1 MRLAIPT
8 AERVP
13 VAVTFGGSMSQA
25 VIDTLVHERD
35 DIIAQVD
42 AIVGSDEF
50 DAGDSAYVALRD
62 RAAYLQTK
70 IDAMREWTASK
81 AAVADLDRAA
91 RKAVE
96 PNPLGDPQPASW
108 GDAFVRSAEFTEYP
122 GRGRSAFVRV
132 SDRALPMKLAAIDGL
147 AKPQILMADP
157 PAPTD
162 LLSALSTVPLSQN
175 SIDVVTYKRA
185 SGAAAV
191 VAEGAA
197 KPAAEWSLEVT
208 PIVLETVAV
217 HTQMTRQLME
227 DAGALRALIDTDLRR
242 LVTEKQDALAAAA
255 IHNNADIPTVEAATL
270 LAAIRMGRAA
280 VRKARYTPTHML
292 IHPDDLA
299 ALEIASWSLSQPVN
313 ISAGLTVVEDPAA
326 TPGEVIV
333 GDLRAAVQRYVRTGV
348 NIYITDSHA
357 NTFVENVF
365 TLLAEG
371 REKTVVTRPAG
382 LVKVSAAEAEAAAPA
397 AP

>member
-1 MRLAIPT
+1 
-8 AERVP
+8 
-13 VAVTFGGSMSQA
+13 MSQH
-25 VIDTLVHERD
+25 VIDTLVRERD

-42 AIVGSDEF
+42 ALVGGDDF
-50 DAGDSAYVALRD
+50 DATDSAYVALRD
-62 RAAYLQTK
+62 RAAHLQTR
-70 IDAMREWTASK
+70 IDGLRDWTARK
-81 AAVADLDRAA
+81 AQVADLDRAA
-91 RKAVE
+91 RTAAA
-96 PNPLGDPQPASW
+96 PDPLGDPQPLSW
-108 GDAFVRSAEFTEYP
+108 GDSFVRSAEFAEYP

-132 SDRALPMKLAAIDGL
+132 ADRALPMKLSAVEGL
-147 AKPQILMADP
+147 AKQQVLMQE
-157 PAPTD
+157 PAAATD
-162 LLSALSTVPLSQN
+162 LLGALSTVPLASN

-227 DAGALRALIDTDLRR
+227 DAGALRALVDTDLRR
-242 LVTEKQDALAAAA
+242 MVVEKQDALAAAA
-255 IHNNADIPTVEAATL
+255 IHSNADIPEVEAATL

-280 VRKARYTPTHML
+280 VRKARYKPTHML
-292 IHPDDLA
+292 INPDDYA
-299 ALEIASWSLSQPVN
+299 ALEIASWSLSQP
-313 ISAGLTVVEDPAA
+313 IDITAGLTVIEDPAA
-326 TPGEVIV
+326 TPGEVV
-333 GDLRAAVQRYVRTGV
+333 LGDLRAAVQRYVRTGV
-348 NIYITDSHA
+348 NLYITDSHA

-382 LVKVSAAEAEAAAPA
+382 LVKVAAAAPA
-397 AP
+397 EA